1 LQIVSFR
8 NDDLQVK
15 MASQETR
22 SKRQRKTIDYR
33 ELAGED
39 EAPIKSEDVELP
51 TTPPPRKRKKK
62 AAQDDDNYQAEAAP
76 LDEEALSPSRK
87 TKLSH
92 QTPKPQKPPAT
103 DPSTW
108 RASTLPK
115 KQRVNALSRAK
126 CD

>member
-1 LQIVSFR
+1 
-8 NDDLQVK
+8 

-22 SKRQRKTIDYR
+22 SKRQRKAIDYR

-51 TTPPPRKRKKK
+51 ATPPPRKRKKK
-62 AAQDDDNYQAEAAP
+62 APQDDDTYQAEAAP
-76 LDEEALSPSRK
+76 VDEEAISPSRRVGN
-87 TKLSH
+87 TKSPK
-92 QTPKPQKPPAT
+92 TPKPQKPPAT

-115 KQRVNALSRAK
+115 KQRVSALSRGR